1 MSPEVGELD
10 EAALDEAMSSH
21 PDEALSLLA
30 DLTGATDPELR
41 RLARRLAGRLMLDV
55 ARRGNDRRRGTGRMA
70 LKPFAPEEGDLDI
83 DASIDALAE
92 VRRGRPADPEGLR
105 VRGWTRPGTALCVVL
120 DRSGSMGGAPLA
132 ASAIAAAAVASR
144 APEDYSVV
152 VFGRDVVVVKSQ
164 DVPKDPERVVT
175 DVLALR
181 GHGTTD
187 LAGALFEAGRQLSR
201 SRAGRRIALVL
212 SDCRATVEGDAAA
225 AAAALDEVAVIA
237 PESDHD
243 EAAAFARSVGARLV
257 TVDGPSSVPS
267 AVTAALRD

>member
-21 PDEALSLLA
+21 PEETLSLLA
-30 DLTGATDPELR
+30 DLTGATDPALR

-55 ARRGNDRRRGTGRMA
+55 ARRGSDRRRGTGRMA
-70 LKPFAPEEGDLDI
+70 LKPFAPDEGDLDI

-105 VRGWTRPGTALCVVL
+105 VRGWTRPGTALCLVL

-132 ASAIAAAAVASR
+132 ASALAAAAVASR

-164 DVPKDPERVVT
+164 DAPKDPERVVT
-175 DVLALR
+175 DVLTLR

-187 LAGALFEAGRQLSR
+187 LAGALLEAGRQLSR
-201 SRAGRRIALVL
+201 SRAGRRIAIVM

-225 AAAALDEVAVIA
+225 AAASLDEVAVIA
-237 PESDHD
+237 PESDHE
-243 EAAAFARSVGARLV
+243 EATAFARCVGARLV
-257 TVDGPSSVPS
+257 TIDGPWSVPA

>member
-55 ARRGNDRRRGTGRMA
+55 ARRGNDRRRGTGRIA

-144 APEDYSVV
+144 APPQRTSQSYSGLPHSWPVSENAS
-152 VFGRDVVVVKSQ
+152 G
-164 DVPKDPERVVT
+164 
-175 DVLALR
+175 
-181 GHGTTD
+181 GTPLTST
-187 LAGALFEAGRQLSR
+187 GE
-201 SRAGRRIALVL
+201 
-212 SDCRATVEGDAAA
+212 
-225 AAAALDEVAVIA
+225 
-237 PESDHD
+237 
-243 EAAAFARSVGARLV
+243 
-257 TVDGPSSVPS
+257 PSSDSEKRPLLAHTS
-267 AVTAALRD
+267 AEWPPT